1 MGEVYLATR
10 DDQEYRKD
18 VAIKVVRSGLESD
31 LILRRFRHERQILAN
46 LEHPNI
52 AGLLDGGT
60 THEGLPYFVMEYV
73 DGLPIDAYSD
83 TRRLSIRERLTLF
96 RTVCSAVEHAH
107 EHHVVHRDIKPT
119 NILVTAEGVP
129 KLLDFGIAKL
139 LTSDGATSETVTR
152 AGMLTPEFA
161 SPEQMRGE
169 SVNEAADIYA
179 LGVLLYRLL
188 TGRSPYPVT
197 IERPHE
203 LARAICEDEPVRP
216 STAIA
221 TGKRAAAGSRSGP
234 STPEKISGTR
244 GETIKLRRQLSGDL
258 DSIAL
263 KALRKEPQQRYASVR
278 EFSEDVGRYLEG
290 RPRSH
295 RAGRESAGTQSQ

>member
-1 MGEVYLATR
+1 MVQNPGDTPTAPGTTDGPLTRRRIGAYSIIRELGHGGMGEVYLATR

-18 VAIKVVRSGLESD
+18 VAIKIVRSGLESE

-60 THEGLPYFVMEYV
+60 TPDGLPYFVLEYV
-73 DGLPIDAYSD
+73 DGVPIDAYSD
-83 TRRLSIRERLTLF
+83 TRRLSIRERLLLF
-96 RTVCSAVEHAH
+96 RTVCLAVEHAH
-107 EHHVVHRDIKPT
+107 EQHVVHRDIKPT
-119 NILVTAEGVP
+119 NILVNAEGVP

-139 LTSDGATSETVTR
+139 LTSGGGESETVTR

-169 SVNEAADIYA
+169 SVDEAADIYA

-188 TGRSPYPVT
+188 VGQSPYRVT
-197 IERPHE
+197 NDRPHE

-216 STAIA
+216 STAIG
-221 TGKRAAAGSRSGP
+221 TRERASAVSRVP
-234 STPEKISGTR
+234 ASTPDKISATR
-244 GETIKLRRQLSGDL
+244 GESIDRLRRHRPLSRGTAGD
-258 DSIAL
+258 
-263 KALRKEPQQRYASVR
+263 
-278 EFSEDVGRYLEG
+278 
-290 RPRSH
+290 
-295 RAGRESAGTQSQ
+295 RA